1 MKKKLIKSAAIVLS
15 TVMLAMSPSAVLA
28 ESEDAETPSVTM
40 TSIPKGHIYIP
51 KDTVIEVEV
60 SRTISTKEIQAGDML
75 PFVTSKNLI
84 INDVM
89 VIPKGSKVKAVATR
103 ARRAGAFGRG
113 GRLEFQIVSVKALNG
128 VEIPLE
134 FGQNKKAN
142 NDEGAIAA
150 SVFYVV
156 GGAFM
161 KGKNVII
168 SEGTRFDAMVAVD
181 TDLEATIENLAEVMS
196 EDKNDSTKITIH

>member
-1 MKKKLIKSAAIVLS
+1 MTHEEKLLYLITYLIKENPRYA
-15 TVMLAMSPSAVLA
+15 
-28 ESEDAETPSVTM
+28 
-40 TSIPKGHIYIP
+40 
-51 KDTVIEVEV
+51 
-60 SRTISTKEIQAGDML
+60 
-75 PFVTSKNLI
+75 
-84 INDVM
+84 
-89 VIPKGSKVKAVATR
+89 
-103 ARRAGAFGRG
+103 
-113 GRLEFQIVSVKALNG
+113 G